1 MTRWSCRSSSRTS
14 TAVHLVVGGSEHH
27 RFMHDAAQEAFR
39 LTAELNAT
47 YRTPEQ
53 VRDIISRL
61 TGTVVDE
68 SVTVFPPF
76 HSEFGKNLHLGKD
89 VFINL
94 GCRFQDTG
102 GITIGDGTLIGHGS
116 TLTTLNHAI
125 DPARRADMRPA
136 PVVIGRNVWL
146 GAGVT
151 VVPGSPSATAP
162 SSARVP
168 SSPRTSQPTPSWR
181 VSRRGSSARPATT
194 RHPRRD
200 RADSGG
206 QSAMST
212 TRRGGSVSV
221 KTRNGRSSPS
231 TPAKT
236 WV

>member
-1 MTRWSCRSSSRTS
+1 MELHEFL
-14 TAVHLVVGGSEHH
+14 AHVDGGNLIVGGSEHH

-39 LTAELNAT
+39 LTTELNST

-53 VRDIISRL
+53 VRDIVSRL
-61 TGTVVDE
+61 TGTEVDE

-136 PVVIGRNVWL
+136 PVVIGRHVWL

-151 VVPGSPSATAP
+151 VVPGVTIGDGAVIGA
-162 SSARVP
+162 
-168 SSPRTSQPTPSWR
+168 
-181 VSRRGSSARPATT
+181 
-194 RHPRRD
+194 
-200 RADSGG
+200 
-206 QSAMST
+206 
-212 TRRGGSVSV
+212 GSVV
-221 KTRNGRSSPS
+221 TKDVAADTIVAGVPARLIRATGYDT
-231 TPAKT
+231 TPGH
-236 WV
+236 

>member
-1 MTRWSCRSSSRTS
+1 MELQEFL
-14 TAVHLVVGGSEHH
+14 AHVDGGAPGRRRVEHH

-136 PVVIGRNVWL
+136 PDRHRTPRLARRGGHGRPRGHHRRRRRHRRGFRRHQGRRSRHHRGGCP
-146 GAGVT
+146 GAAHPRDRLRHGTRAVT
-151 VVPGSPSATAP
+151 G
-162 SSARVP
+162 
-168 SSPRTSQPTPSWR
+168 RTR
-181 VSRRGSSARPATT
+181 AVSRRCR
-194 RHPRRD
+194 
-200 RADSGG
+200 
-206 QSAMST
+206 
-212 TRRGGSVSV
+212 RRGVA
-221 KTRNGRSSPS
+221 GR
-231 TPAKT
+231 
-236 WV
+236 